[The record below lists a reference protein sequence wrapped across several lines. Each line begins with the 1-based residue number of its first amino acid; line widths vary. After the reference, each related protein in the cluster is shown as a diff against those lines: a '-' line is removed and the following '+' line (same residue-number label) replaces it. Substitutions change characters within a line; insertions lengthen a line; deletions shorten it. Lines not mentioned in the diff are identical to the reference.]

1 MVLNRQRHFLKI
13 KRKENLYIIYI
24 NKNLSITSIGLNE
37 LKSKVFFY
45 GIIII
50 FEK

>member
-1 MVLNRQRHFLKI
+1 M
-13 KRKENLYIIYI
+13 
-24 NKNLSITSIGLNE
+24 NKNLSTTGVGLSE